1 MFVIISYKISILFFY
16 LFSKLL
22 NSINNNN
29 INNFNSNVD
38 NIRELVNSKLLYA
51 NNININ
57 YESRIK
63 SQTRIIKKITKRKIP
78 YDIYGLRIIYEDSLY
93 SNNAKFAYNIKDL
106 LYTNF
111 YSLDYLYDD
120 YIQYP
125 KSNNYQSLHVYIIT
139 NILIEVQIRNNL
151 MNINAING
159 TASNYY

>member
-1 MFVIISYKISILFFY
+1 M
-16 LFSKLL
+16 
-22 NSINNNN
+22 
-29 INNFNSNVD
+29 
-38 NIRELVNSKLLYA
+38 LYA

-63 SQTRIIKKITKRKIP
+63 SQKRIIKKINKRKIP

-93 SNNAKFAYNIKDL
+93 SNNTQFAYNIKDL

>member
-29 INNFNSNVD
+29 INNFNANVD

-63 SQTRIIKKITKRKIP
+63 SQKRIIKKINKRKIP

-93 SNNAKFAYNIKDL
+93 SNNTQFAYNIKDL

-120 YIQYP
+120 YIQHP

-139 NILIEVQIRNNL
+139 NILIEVQIRNSL
-151 MNINAING
+151 MHFNTING